1 MEVIEKSYTK
11 NRKNIPTVIALGYFD
26 GIHLGHQK
34 LIKTAIKIAQN
45 MNIKSAVYTFN
56 THPLSVL
63 SPEKAPKLLFPNNKK
78 IEIIQSLGIDYL
90 VFSDFTRDIMT
101 KTPDKFVKEILVD
114 QFNMKHVVVGFNYK
128 FGYKGIGT
136 PELLKTLG
144 KKHGFAVTVIE
155 PVKEQGTIV
164 SSTNIRKL
172 IANGD
177 MQTTKDYLG
186 HFYSISGKVIRGKG
200 LGKTIS
206 IPTANI
212 TIDHNLAI
220 PKSGVYKTSVKYN
233 NKKYSAVTNIGYNPT
248 FINHPYSIE
257 THIINLSHDIYDQEI
272 EISFIK
278 RIRSE
283 KKFNSLD
290 ELVSQ
295 VKKDIAFAE
304 K

>member
-1 MEVIEKSYTK
+1 MEVIQKNHTE

-34 LIKTAIKIAQN
+34 LIKAAVKIAQN

-63 SPEKAPKLLFPNNKK
+63 SPEKVPKLLLPNNKK

-90 VFSDFTRDIMT
+90 VFSNFTRNIMT

-114 QFNMKHVVVGFNYK
+114 QFNMKHVVIGFNYK
-128 FGYKGIGT
+128 FGYKGTGT

-144 KKHGFAVTVIE
+144 KKYGFAVTVIE

-172 IANGD
+172 IENGD

-206 IPTANI
+206 IPTANL

-220 PKSGVYKTSVKYN
+220 PKIGVYKTSVKYN

-257 THIINLSHDIYDQEI
+257 THIINLSHDIYNQEI
-272 EISFIK
+272 EIFFIK

-295 VKKDIAFAE
+295 VKKDIAYAE